1 MPETSQSAATEV
13 LLAEVVRLNLP
24 RIKSRLKLRKK
35 HALESSTVAQIAK
48 LWKLDNHG
56 PDTMQKVDELI
67 QLNQD
72 LKKLASSPPTPVA
85 SQIASNIARL
95 AYELSH
101 IRHAD
106 GVVRKATGQNQ
117 VNRCL
122 DSFEKVGQYYRA
134 SRQLVAAAKRADV
147 RLFHRIQVRSFQ
159 THIPQAVRKNSLLG
173 SSTAIFQAACTHVG
187 RSELLKRFQGSEKVL
202 DAAIINRLNRTRPAI
217 KVHAE
222 IQLLFFYECNQV
234 KNRPRVIAASK
245 ASCYLCDL
253 FLKTHGGFQTIS
265 TFGQLNERWIL
276 PDWLPGISEV
286 RLQHLQQVVQR
297 FDGLLDALFP
307 SVVVKAKHAVD
318 PIESLIALSATW
330 PSSPMLLDNQT
341 DKLLP
346 VDRRH
351 CEHRLI
357 VPPPLKD
364 RPGQPIG
371 LWHGTLIDLAAVGL
385 PYIWTFNPKI
395 PQLQVKMG
403 QLTLLLDFTGI
414 CTGRLAIS
422 QDGSDVENIFDATSL
437 PTDSEICVH
446 RSIGFN
452 EISLRIIHGN
462 VFLNLIIS

>member
-1 MPETSQSAATEV
+1 M
-13 LLAEVVRLNLP
+13 
-24 RIKSRLKLRKK
+24 
-35 HALESSTVAQIAK
+35 AQIAK
-48 LWKLDNHG
+48 LWKRGNHG
-56 PDTMQKVDELI
+56 PDTMQKIDELI

-85 SQIASNIARL
+85 SQIAANMARL

-101 IRHAD
+101 ISHAD
-106 GVVRKATGQNQ
+106 GIVRKATAQNQ

-122 DSFEKVGQYYRA
+122 DSFKKVGQYYRA
-134 SRQLVAAAKRADV
+134 SRQLVAAAKMADV
-147 RLFHRIQVRSFQ
+147 GLFHRIQVRSFQ
-159 THIPQAVRKNSLLG
+159 THIPHSVRKNSLLG
-173 SSTAIFQAACTHVG
+173 SSTAIVQAACTHVG
-187 RSELLKRFQGSEKVL
+187 RSEFLKRFQDSEKVL

-253 FLKTHGGFQTIS
+253 FLKTHGVFQTIS
-265 TFGQLNERWIL
+265 TFGKLNERRIL
-276 PDWLPGISEV
+276 PDWLPGISAA
-286 RLQHLQQVVQR
+286 RSQHLQQVIQK
-297 FDGLLDALFP
+297 FDGLLDTLLP
-307 SVVVKAKHAVD
+307 SVVVKAKRAVD

-330 PSSPMLLDNQT
+330 PNSAILLNSQT
-341 DKLLP
+341 DKLVP
-346 VDRRH
+346 ADRRH
-351 CEHRLI
+351 RKHRLLE
-357 VPPPLKD
+357 PPSFED

-371 LWHGTLIDLAAVGL
+371 LWQGMLIDLEAIGL
-385 PYIWTFNPKI
+385 PYTWIFDPKN

-422 QDGSDVENIFDATSL
+422 QDGTDVDNFFDAMSL
-437 PTDSEICVH
+437 PTDAEISVY

-452 EISLRIIHGN
+452 EISLRIIHEN
-462 VFLNLIIS
+462 VFLNLTIS